1 MLHVA
6 RRVYNLHKYIDL
18 QSFFFFSFA
27 SRGMQSKKSLES
39 QVRVVD
45 TVGVRNMEGLFYLSM
60 V

>member
-1 MLHVA
+1 
-6 RRVYNLHKYIDL
+6 
-18 QSFFFFSFA
+18 
-27 SRGMQSKKSLES
+27 MQSKKSLES